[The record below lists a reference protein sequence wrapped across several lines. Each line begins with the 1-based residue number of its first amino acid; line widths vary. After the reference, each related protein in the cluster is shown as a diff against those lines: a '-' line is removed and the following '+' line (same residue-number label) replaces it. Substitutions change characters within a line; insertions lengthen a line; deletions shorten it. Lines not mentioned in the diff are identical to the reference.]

1 MLQPNTTFDNQY
13 NLLRLIGRGGFAEV
27 WLAEEQFTHLQV
39 ALKIYAPGGGM
50 DDEGV
55 KNIGNEFGLLLNL
68 NHPNLLTPRGF
79 RVCDRMPYLVLP
91 YCSQGSC
98 LGRIGK
104 MNETELWRF
113 IGGVAAGLA
122 YLHERDI
129 IHQDIKPDNILIDAN
144 GTFLISDFGISTK
157 ARSTLRCS
165 MMMGSTTGAGTTA
178 YMGPERF
185 SKTPDPVKAS
195 DIWSLGA
202 TVYEIMSG
210 GRLPYG
216 ELGGGMQKS
225 GAELPDIEGD
235 YSEKLK
241 NVVEQMLAFNTWDRP
256 TAETL
261 AAWAADRRKVK
272 INHPE
277 TPNIAAQPQTDGRAT
292 QLMPNPGQPHK
303 TPLTQVADEQP
314 RTPTVKLD
322 VWPTN
327 VILEAKQSAEK
338 ATIDCNTE
346 WEAEADAYWLTLK
359 AANDSTLWLYAER
372 NTTRERRTGHVTIT
386 AGGITRQI
394 NCVQQPKSN
403 AAKIVWS
410 VIGIIAAILLST
422 FIAGYVKLNDYNAKV
437 TQFENQVTLA
447 TATNSAPLAAAQ
459 KTLDSIK
466 ELEQSAFSFMI
477 TPRSNAL
484 QNRLIDKRVQ
494 LQPTL
499 TLINK
504 DNNNVLETLTDDEG
518 EGGYKDIK
526 VTTNATSFEAT
537 SNRKWCKITEKQAD
551 SFTIEVDEN
560 TTGTT
565 RTATVTVN
573 AGTLTKTITITQKPQ
588 KVNTTLQL
596 STTTLIDNNG
606 TSGFWDVTVT
616 TNASS
621 YTAASDHTW
630 CTISDKKSGSFKVYV
645 TENATGSTRTA
656 TVTVKAGTLTKT
668 ISVSQKAKDTRTSG
682 SINYVYVSGYGSI
695 EMVYVEGGTFTMGA
709 TTEQGSNAGKNEK
722 PTHSVTLSDFYIGE
736 YEVTQ
741 DLWKAVMGTNPSH
754 FDKGNKFPI
763 ENVSWD
769 DCQEF
774 IKKLNNK
781 TGRKFRLPT
790 EAEWEYAARGGKKSR
805 GYQYS
810 GSDKISSVAWYNL
823 TEGSHKV
830 GQKYSNELGIYDM
843 SGNVAEWCA
852 DKFGNYNSS
861 KQTNPQGPSSG
872 TNRVMRGGSWYY
884 RAVDSRVTWRQGVRP
899 DYKANFVGLRLAMD
913 K

>member
-1 MLQPNTTFDNQY
+1 MQLQPNTTFDSQY

-55 KNIGNEFGLLLNL
+55 KTIGNEFGLLLNL

-144 GTFLISDFGISTK
+144 GAFLISDFGISTK
-157 ARSTLRCS
+157 ARSTLRRS

-292 QLMPNPGQPHK
+292 QLMPNPGQQHK
-303 TPLTQVADEQP
+303 TPHTPVDEQPKQRKTPRTRVADEQP

-327 VILEAKQSAEK
+327 VILEAKKCAEK

-346 WEAEADAYWLTLK
+346 WEAETDAYWLTLK
-359 AANDSTLWLYAER
+359 AANDSTLWLYAEE

-386 AGGITRQI
+386 AGGLSRQI

-403 AAKIVWS
+403 AAKICFW
-410 VIGIIAAILLST
+410 GI
-422 FIAGYVKLNDYNAKV
+422 
-437 TQFENQVTLA
+437 
-447 TATNSAPLAAAQ
+447 LAAVVLFFVVVGLVKSSEHSREVNKFEFQIDRAAADNLEPLDIAQ
-459 KTLDSIK
+459 RYLNNI
-466 ELEQSAFSFMI
+466 EQIEKSRFSYFI
-477 TPRSNAL
+477 TPISGDLKRELFNKRAAL
-484 QNRLIDKRVQ
+484 R
-494 LQPTL
+494 PTL
-499 TLINK
+499 EVSQTKINE
-504 DNNNVLETLTDDEG
+504 NSGN
-518 EGGYKDIK
+518 GGKFDI
-526 VTTNATSFEAT
+526 
-537 SNRKWCKITEKQAD
+537 
-551 SFTIEVDEN
+551 
-560 TTGTT
+560 
-565 RTATVTVN
+565 
-573 AGTLTKTITITQKPQ
+573 
-588 KVNTTLQL
+588 
-596 STTTLIDNNG
+596 
-606 TSGFWDVTVT
+606 TVT
-616 TNASS
+616 TNADS
-621 YTAASDHTW
+621 YGAT
-630 CTISDKKSGSFKVYV
+630 SDKKWCKVTNKGSSKFSIEID
-645 TENATGSTRTA
+645 ENTTSSAR
-656 TVTVKAGTLTKT
+656 KA
-668 ISVSQKAKDTRTSG
+668 SVSVRANGLSTTIEVTQKAKTAQQTNTSTA
-682 SINYVYVSGYGSI
+682 SSNTNKPSASSNTTTYTQIYVNGYGNI

-709 TTEQGSNAGKNEK
+709 TSEQYGGVTDSEK
-722 PTHSVTLSDFYIGE
+722 PTHKVTLSSYYIGK
-736 YEVTQ
+736 YEVSQ
-741 DLWKAVMGTNPSH
+741 GLWKAIMGNNPSH
-754 FDKGNKFPI
+754 FKNGDNYPI
-763 ENVSWD
+763 ENIKRD
-769 DCQEF
+769 ECQNF
-774 IKKLNNK
+774 INALNQK
-781 TGRKFRLPT
+781 TGKKFRLPT
-790 EAEWEYAARGGKKSR
+790 EAEWEYAARGGKKSK
-805 GYQYS
+805 GYKYS
-810 GSDKISSVAWYNL
+810 GSNTISSVAWYESNSGHS
-823 TEGSHKV
+823 THPV
-830 GQKYSNELGIYDM
+830 GQKQANELGIYDM
-843 SGNVAEWCA
+843 SGNVFEWCA
-852 DKFGNYNSS
+852 DWYGDYSS
-861 KQTNPQGPSSG
+861 YSQTNPTGPSNGSWG
-872 TNRVMRGGSWYY
+872 VVRGGSWYLG
-884 RAVDSRVTWRQGVRP
+884 DNNCRVSKRHQEMTDIPRHSHG
-899 DYKANFVGLRLAMD
+899 FRLVMD

>member
-1 MLQPNTTFDNQY
+1 MLQPNTTFDSQY

-55 KNIGNEFGLLLNL
+55 KTIGNEFGLLLNL

-144 GTFLISDFGISTK
+144 GAFLISDFGISTK
-157 ARSTLRCS
+157 ARSTLRRS

-210 GRLPYG
+210 GHLPYG

-292 QLMPNPGQPHK
+292 QLMPNPGQQHK
-303 TPLTQVADEQP
+303 TPHTPIDEQPKQRKTPRTRVADEQP

-327 VILEAKQSAEK
+327 VILEAKKCAEK

-346 WEAEADAYWLTLK
+346 WEAETDAYWLTLK
-359 AANDSTLWLYAER
+359 AANDSTLWIYAEE
-372 NTTRERRTGHVTIT
+372 NTTSERRTGHVTIT
-386 AGGITRQI
+386 AGGLSRQI

-447 TATNSAPLAAAQ
+447 TATNTVPLAAAQ
-459 KTLDSIK
+459 TTLDNIK

-477 TPRSNAL
+477 TPRSSAL

-504 DNNNVLETLTDDEG
+504 DNGNVLETLTDDDG

-560 TTGTT
+560 TTG
-565 RTATVTVN
+565 
-573 AGTLTKTITITQKPQ
+573 
-588 KVNTTLQL
+588 
-596 STTTLIDNNG
+596 
-606 TSGFWDVTVT
+606 
-616 TNASS
+616 
-621 YTAASDHTW
+621 
-630 CTISDKKSGSFKVYV
+630 
-645 TENATGSTRTA
+645 STRTA

-668 ISVSQKAKDTRTSG
+668 ITMTQKPKKVNTTLQLSPTNLVDDEGAGGYWDVTVTTNASSYTATSNQSWCTISDKKSGSFRVNITENANSSSTRTATVTVKAGTLTKTITVTQKSKYPNGRVKVRPGYDNSSSSSSSSSNKNTQSATKGMSVLSFEKLDNDNTAKTRKIKDKNGNVCAVIKVWVWGDDFTFEGDGGIVKTEHSLGEYWVYVPRGSKYLIIKNTKNKTQHKYTYSLKIEKGCTYKLVVSQS
-682 SINYVYVSGYGSI
+682 
-695 EMVYVEGGTFTMGA
+695 
-709 TTEQGSNAGKNEK
+709 
-722 PTHSVTLSDFYIGE
+722 
-736 YEVTQ
+736 
-741 DLWKAVMGTNPSH
+741 
-754 FDKGNKFPI
+754 
-763 ENVSWD
+763 
-769 DCQEF
+769 
-774 IKKLNNK
+774 
-781 TGRKFRLPT
+781 
-790 EAEWEYAARGGKKSR
+790 
-805 GYQYS
+805 
-810 GSDKISSVAWYNL
+810 
-823 TEGSHKV
+823 
-830 GQKYSNELGIYDM
+830 
-843 SGNVAEWCA
+843 
-852 DKFGNYNSS
+852 
-861 KQTNPQGPSSG
+861 
-872 TNRVMRGGSWYY
+872 
-884 RAVDSRVTWRQGVRP
+884 
-899 DYKANFVGLRLAMD
+899 
-913 K
+913 